1 MLPMADFS
9 KPPPNIVPP
18 FPSISAPS
26 QVNLV
31 ASGGAMPK
39 GSDTQEKIKQI
50 ISRIKDVY
58 PSMKDDVAFDYILK
72 TKQHMKQQG
81 RKAKFPADAI
91 SFIMQEG
98 KYSNLYHDLA

>member
-1 MLPMADFS
+1 MPT
-9 KPPPNIVPP
+9 P
-18 FPSISAPS
+18 
-26 QVNLV
+26 QVNTV
-31 ASGGAMPK
+31 NSGVMPK

-58 PSMKDDVAFDYILK
+58 PNMKDDAAFDYIYR

-98 KYSNLYHDLA
+98 NNSFEYYLGC

>member
-1 MLPMADFS
+1 
-9 KPPPNIVPP
+9 
-18 FPSISAPS
+18 
-26 QVNLV
+26 
-31 ASGGAMPK
+31 MPK

-58 PSMKDDVAFDYILK
+58 PNMKDDAAFDYIYR

-98 KYSNLYHDLA
+98 NNSFEYYLGCWIILCSFNVFI